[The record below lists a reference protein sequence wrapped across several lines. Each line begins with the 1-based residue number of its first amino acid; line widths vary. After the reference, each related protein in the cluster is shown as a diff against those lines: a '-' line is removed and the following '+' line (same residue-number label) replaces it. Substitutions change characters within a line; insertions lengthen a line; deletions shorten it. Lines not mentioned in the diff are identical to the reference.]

1 MSGSAAP
8 EPGIDWNDLFP
19 GTRDAPA
26 AINVA
31 DGWAAMSPEVRV
43 LYRSA
48 VVAFDAHVELWR
60 LAGAT
65 PVNSRYMALW
75 SLGNMT
81 DRGGK

>member
-1 MSGSAAP
+1 MDA

-19 GTRDAPA
+19 GAHPNPA

-31 DGWAAMSPEVRV
+31 DVWAASGPEAHA

-48 VVAFDAHVELWR
+48 VAVFDAHVELWR